1 MTKVLTAL
9 GVALALAGAARA
21 GDVPPLPVPDE
32 SGRAAVDG
40 IALWYAVYDRGGP
53 APVILLHGGLGDSG
67 AWGAQVPVLAAR
79 HEVIVVD
86 SRGHGRSS
94 AGHAALGYDLMAMD
108 VLALMDHLGIG
119 RAAIVGWSDGGIIGL
134 DIAIHHPERLTRL
147 YAYGANY
154 NVAGLADGVLSP
166 PSEDAEAL
174 ERAVVH
180 MWMTEP
186 DFTPEELGRIRVPT
200 LIADGENDTVIRRE
214 HTEELARL
222 IPGAK
227 LEILPEVGH
236 AGLWEDPEAFNAS
249 VTAFLDGP

>member
-1 MTKVLTAL
+1 MKWITPVLSL
-9 GVALALAGAARA
+9 VLAAAVARA
-21 GDVPPLPVPDE
+21 DDIPPLPVPDQ
-32 SGRAAVDG
+32 SGLAPVDG
-40 IALWYAVYDRGGP
+40 VAIWYAVFDRGGP

-67 AWGAQVPVLAAR
+67 AWGAQVPALALR

-86 SRGHGRSS
+86 SRGHGRSE
-94 AGHAALGYDLMAMD
+94 AGEEALGYDLMASD

-134 DIAIHHPERLTRL
+134 DIAIHHPERLTKL

-154 NVAGLADGVLSP
+154 NVHGLADGVLSEP
-166 PSEDAEAL
+166 GEDAEAL
-174 ERAVVH
+174 ERAVMH

-186 DFTPEELGRIRVPT
+186 DFTPAQLGRIRVPT
-200 LIADGENDTVIRRE
+200 MIADGENDTVIRRE

-222 IPGAK
+222 IPGAR
-227 LEILPEVGH
+227 LEILPQVGH

-249 VTAFLDGP
+249 VSAFLDGE